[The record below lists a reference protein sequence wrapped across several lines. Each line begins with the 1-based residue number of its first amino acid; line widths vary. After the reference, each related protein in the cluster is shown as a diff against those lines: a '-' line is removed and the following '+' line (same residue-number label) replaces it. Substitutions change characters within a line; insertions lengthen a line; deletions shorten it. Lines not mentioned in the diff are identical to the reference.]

1 MSKRPLAN
9 LFADAPCSLL
19 DEEVIE
25 LLSAENV
32 RIKRVVSTGQ
42 VSPPGRWYDQ
52 DWAEWVVVLTG
63 SARLL
68 FEGEGI
74 ETAADCPAA
83 NTVSNRSTAA
93 FCLTPWCVVTTPWRP
108 SGSSR

>member
-9 LFADAPCSLL
+9 LFADAPCSLP

-52 DWAEWVVVLTG
+52 DGAEWVVVLTG

-68 FEGEGI
+68 FEGEDEPRLMKLGDFVSI
-74 ETAADCPAA
+74 PPHVRHRVEWTDP
-83 NTVSNRSTAA
+83 TVPTIWLAVHYR
-93 FCLTPWCVVTTPWRP
+93 
-108 SGSSR
+108 

>member
-1 MSKRPLAN
+1 MSKRPLVN
-9 LFADAPCSLL
+9 LFANVPSSLP

-32 RIKRVVSTGQ
+32 RIERVVSMGQ
-42 VSPPGRWYDQ
+42 ANPPGRWHDQ

-68 FEGEGI
+68 FEGEREPRLMKPGDFVNI
-74 ETAADCPAA
+74 PPHVRHRVEWTDLTVPTAWLA
-83 NTVSNRSTAA
+83 VHYR
-93 FCLTPWCVVTTPWRP
+93 
-108 SGSSR
+108 